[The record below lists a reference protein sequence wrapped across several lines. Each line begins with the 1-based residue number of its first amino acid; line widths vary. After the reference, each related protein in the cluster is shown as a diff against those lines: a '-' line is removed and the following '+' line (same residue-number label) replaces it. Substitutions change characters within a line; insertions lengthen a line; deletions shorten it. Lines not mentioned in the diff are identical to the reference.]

1 MKKFTL
7 LLLFM
12 SAFTQAQRF
21 DWVSR
26 AGYSGIANS
35 VQAAVAIARDSQG
48 NLYTLNSANGQQICQ
63 GVTADPFSGG
73 TSTFLYKFNTLGKL
87 LYIKPIGTNF
97 SPLNVVIGEN
107 DNVYVLGALLGTSSI
122 KINNDVITD
131 TENRNYIFKLD
142 PSGNL
147 LWKAKNNVSFGSH
160 SASPMLQFANNH
172 IYFQSGNLSISKL
185 DINGIYVATLTATS
199 FAAAT
204 ARNGIFF
211 KGSGVLS
218 NGDLVFSAESR
229 GTLTYGTTILTPVGN
244 QFLVTSVLTIRAT
257 ENLSLVWANYTDGL
271 RSPDN
276 THIPVAVGNDNGIY
290 VGVQVI
296 NPLTAGSD
304 TVTNSGGASGLGTG
318 GILKMDADGN
328 KIWIKSTTSS
338 AHPWTMLNHPDGSGI
353 MCAGQIFGFS
363 ALSFGNTTVN
373 PINGNSFITK
383 IDYNGTFQNSFSFAS
398 GPGSYAKSLATNNQ
412 GVFYVGGLASSTT
425 SPTFSCVS
433 REGRAGLYLAKFTE
447 QPDRAPTPSITVSGN
462 TLTATPV
469 FTGTIQWFL
478 NGAEIQN
485 ATNQIF
491 TVTQTGNYTVKY
503 NLSDYIA
510 CVSTSAVT
518 TISNLETVDFEK
530 VNNAIAVYPNPT
542 KGIVTIS
549 SVKNIPFDKIEIVD
563 VLGKTVSVKT
573 ENTSQIDISEFSN
586 GIYILKIHSGE
597 TVFQKK
603 IIKQ

>member
-35 VQAAVAIARDSQG
+35 VQGAVAIARDSQG

-63 GVTADPFSGG
+63 GITANPSGND
-73 TSTFLYKFNTLGKL
+73 TFLYKFNAAGALQ
-87 LYIKPIGTNF
+87 YIKTIGF
-97 SPLNVVIGEN
+97 SFAPLNIQIGEN
-107 DNVYVLGALLGTSSI
+107 DNLYVLGSLRGTNSLI
-122 KINNDVITD
+122 IGAETFVGVQD
-131 TENRNYIFKLD
+131 RNYIIKFD
-142 PSGNL
+142 PTGAL
-147 LWKAKNNVSFGSH
+147 IWKNFNNGPLSQ
-160 SASPMLQFANNH
+160 SPLLQFANNH
-172 IYFQSGNLSISKL
+172 IYFQSGNLSLGKMNS
-185 DINGIYVATLTATS
+185 DGQVVATLTATS
-199 FAAAT
+199 FASAT
-204 ARNGIFF
+204 SANAIFF

-244 QFLVTSVLTIRAT
+244 QFLFSTVLTIRAT

-271 RSPDN
+271 RSPDE
-276 THIPVAVGNDNGIY
+276 THIPMAVGNDNGIY
-290 VGVQVI
+290 IGVQVI

-363 ALSFGNTTVN
+363 ALSFGSTTIN